1 MRAVAPLSA
10 FRHAGCTNRLVY
22 IGQTG
27 RMLRERLLVLGSG
40 VHAGSVPVADFI
52 DLLSRHRGGH
62 EATTR
67 LFVAFSDSESLNFRP

>member
-1 MRAVAPLSA
+1 
-10 FRHAGCTNRLVY
+10 
-22 IGQTG
+22 
-27 RMLRERLLVLGSG
+27 MLRERLLVLGSG